1 MGQRHFSRIL
11 ALVALTV
18 LYFLAGKLGLRLA
31 FVHASASPVWPPAGI
46 ALAALLLFGY
56 GTWPAIFM
64 GAFLVNLTAPG
75 NVATSLA
82 IGAGNTLEAVC
93 GAWLVNRFANG
104 ICVFDRAQDVF
115 KFAFAAVTSTAV
127 SPSIGLTSLA
137 LAGYADWSNY
147 GPIWTTWWLGDATG
161 ILICAPMIIL
171 WGVKPRWRWNGK
183 KDLEIA
189 LILLLLLALGE
200 AIFGGWLPISAK
212 NYPVAFVY
220 GPILIWMAFRMS
232 QRETA
237 TGIFVL
243 SAIAIW
249 GTLRNFG
256 PFVLETEN
264 QSLLILQSSTAILT
278 LTAMALAAAMA
289 ERRRIEAALEAQKA
303 LVEAANRTKDNFLAM
318 LSHELRTPLSPVL
331 LAVENLQNERPK
343 RPEIAPALEMIRRN
357 IGVEQH
363 LIDDLLDVT
372 RISKGKLTLN
382 LTSVNAHG
390 QIRNV
395 VETCRSEWAGK
406 KIRMQLDLTAGD
418 RFVVADETRFQQIV
432 WNLVQNAIK
441 FSRDEGV
448 VMIST
453 VNESPGELTIIVQD
467 QGIGIEPEAMERIFN
482 PFEQGERSLKRRFG
496 GLGLGLAISKSLA
509 EAHAA
514 TLTATSEGL
523 NRGATFKL
531 TIKTSA
537 LVAHDREISLPVE
550 GQPPKALRIL
560 LVDDHVD
567 TCTVMG
573 KLLTA
578 RGHKI
583 TVAHDMKS
591 ALEKVQA
598 DGFDVLISDVG
609 LPDGSGMELMAKSR
623 GVLVGI
629 AMSGFGTEADA
640 ARSLEAGFS
649 QHLVKPVTME
659 KLDAALQTVMGLK
672 TEFAF
677 RKRQLARK
685 EPHA

>member
-11 ALVALTV
+11 ALAALTV

-56 GTWPAIFM
+56 GTWPAIFL
-64 GAFLVNLTAPG
+64 GAFLVNLTTFG
-75 NVATSLA
+75 NIATSLT

-161 ILICAPMIIL
+161 DLIFAPMIIL

-318 LSHELRTPLSPVL
+318 SIP
-331 LAVENLQNERPK
+331 
-343 RPEIAPALEMIRRN
+343 PAINFPRML
-357 IGVEQH
+357 GAF
-363 LIDDLLDVT
+363 
-372 RISKGKLTLN
+372 SGLT
-382 LTSVNAHG
+382 
-390 QIRNV
+390 
-395 VETCRSEWAGK
+395 
-406 KIRMQLDLTAGD
+406 
-418 RFVVADETRFQQIV
+418 
-432 WNLVQNAIK
+432 
-441 FSRDEGV
+441 
-448 VMIST
+448 
-453 VNESPGELTIIVQD
+453 
-467 QGIGIEPEAMERIFN
+467 
-482 PFEQGERSLKRRFG
+482 
-496 GLGLGLAISKSLA
+496 
-509 EAHAA
+509 
-514 TLTATSEGL
+514 
-523 NRGATFKL
+523 
-531 TIKTSA
+531 
-537 LVAHDREISLPVE
+537 
-550 GQPPKALRIL
+550 
-560 LVDDHVD
+560 
-567 TCTVMG
+567 
-573 KLLTA
+573 
-578 RGHKI
+578 
-583 TVAHDMKS
+583 
-591 ALEKVQA
+591 
-598 DGFDVLISDVG
+598 
-609 LPDGSGMELMAKSR
+609 
-623 GVLVGI
+623 
-629 AMSGFGTEADA
+629 
-640 ARSLEAGFS
+640 
-649 QHLVKPVTME
+649 
-659 KLDAALQTVMGLK
+659 
-672 TEFAF
+672 
-677 RKRQLARK
+677 
-685 EPHA
+685 